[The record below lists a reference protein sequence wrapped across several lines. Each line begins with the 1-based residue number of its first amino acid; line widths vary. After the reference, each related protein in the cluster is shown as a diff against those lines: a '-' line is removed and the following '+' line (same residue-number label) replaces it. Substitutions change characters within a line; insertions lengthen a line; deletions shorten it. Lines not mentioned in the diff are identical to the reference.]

1 MAETIHSVIQGWA
14 GDQKRNRVI
23 VTLGA
28 TNETITPSQFG
39 LHEVTAVVPTGRFG
53 TLEGV
58 SGPVASVVTAT
69 FTSWDN
75 DNSILYAAAAKV
87 ELNVYG
93 Y

>member
-1 MAETIHSVIQGWA
+1 MAETIHAVTHGWA

-28 TNETITPSQFG
+28 TNETILPAQVG
-39 LHEVTAVVPTGRFG
+39 LKEVTAVVPTGRTG
-53 TLEGV
+53 TLSSAAGAV
-58 SGPVASVVTAT
+58 TTVVTAT

-75 DNSILYAAAAKV
+75 SNNILYAAAAKI
-87 ELNVYG
+87 ELDFYG

>member
-1 MAETIHSVIQGWA
+1 MAETIHSVLHGWA

-28 TNETITPSQFG
+28 TNETITPSQVG
-39 LHEVTAVVPTGRFG
+39 LKQVTAVVPTGRTG
-53 TLEGV
+53 TLSGA

-75 DNSILYAAAAKV
+75 DSSILYAAAAKV
-87 ELNVYG
+87 EFDFYG